1 MGMESQHKGD
11 KEGEGDSE
19 IGREFK
25 ESRREHQELSQ
36 PFKVTLE
43 ARNMAEQFM
52 AKMDLTERMP

>member
-1 MGMESQHKGD
+1 MESQHVGD

-19 IGREFK
+19 IGSEFK

-36 PFKVTLE
+36 PFKVTLQ

-52 AKMDLTERMP
+52 AEIDLTKRMP